1 MIIKSIIDGNI
12 LDVDPILSKHVVSE
26 AIRKLHDSASSFRG
40 EKKFLG
46 HPVWSMKALIILSEH
61 EEIISRCE
69 SKLSHEHIVPINIIV
84 KKLFGCP
91 KGTPLETYRSII
103 LTYAAVAIITREE
116 NKLFDKHKLGRS
128 MPKCWDNK
136 DVFARYKYVGLYE
149 QLKSSKKFT
158 QKNK

>member
-12 LDVDPILSKHVVSE
+12 LGVDPILSKHVVNE

-46 HPVWSMKALIILSEH
+46 HPVWSKKALIILNEH
-61 EEIISRCE
+61 EEVISRCE
-69 SKLSHEHIVPINIIV
+69 NKLSHEHIVPINIIV
-84 KKLFGCP
+84 KKLFRCP
-91 KGTPLETYRSII
+91 KGTPLETYRNII

-116 NKLFDKHKLGRS
+116 NKLFDEHKLGSS

-136 DVFARYKYVGLYE
+136 DVFARYKYVGLYG
-149 QLKSSKKFT
+149 QLESS
-158 QKNK
+158 